1 MQDDVPDNRPPPR
14 DYIERLSEYFED
26 IGGWSYDHRWW
37 VLLGSFLLFGIAG
50 LCASRAH
57 VDMTF
62 ASFFEESDPTYS
74 AYQQFRDEFG
84 SDETAYI
91 LYEVPESEFGPFDI
105 EVMRKIDHLTQAL
118 EEEVPFLSE
127 VTSLT
132 NVEYME
138 GLPDGI
144 RVYGLLDDF
153 PESQEALLEIREDV
167 LKRPLYIGGLVSE
180 DAKYAAV
187 ILEMSGSAVD
197 PPEDLKL
204 DPEGGEWIENF
215 YPQVSETAIA
225 EILARPEYKGITFY
239 HSGEV
244 PWNSTY
250 NRIMIP
256 QTLLLTVM
264 TYIVIGALLFFFFRR
279 WMGVFGPFIIVTIS
293 ITISAALIGIM
304 GWKLDLTFPFV
315 PNLLIAIGVAD
326 SVHVISEFNN
336 YYHKLGDR
344 REAIRRTMYLV
355 GTPCLL
361 TSLTTA
367 GGLLAMSISNIK
379 SMAHLAV
386 YSAMG
391 IMAAFFLTVTLLMAL
406 FAFGRRGFV
415 PKGKNDDEYRARE
428 GRIFDTILGAIVRFD
443 IRHTK
448 AILLCFALIFAASFA
463 GMYRLHVDTSF
474 IDQWREDALVR
485 QTALKVDYIMG
496 GMNSMIYLFDTGEAD
511 GIKEPAVLREIERV
525 QNKAEEEGEFVRK
538 SYSIVD
544 VIKELNR
551 VFHGDDPAYYKIPE
565 TRELVAQLL
574 LVYEI
579 SGGEDLEKYVSGDFS
594 RATLEMRCQ
603 VGPISV
609 MQKLDDNIS
618 AYLDEQPLQATQVQ
632 ATGVGALWLKFA
644 SYITTSQIQGMLLAF
659 CIIAAML
666 CFIFR
671 SVKIGLLSMIPNLSP
686 VFFTLGYMGWAGIDL
701 DYTRLLIAPLAIGIA
716 VDDTI
721 HLVTRY
727 HMEFRRCGDYAK
739 ALEGCLLNVGRALIG
754 TTVILVMG
762 FIMNVF
768 HGMETQVIF
777 GKLIAWTIF
786 SALIADFFL
795 MPALI
800 LTLKPFGPE
809 KTDPS

>member
-1 MQDDVPDNRPPPR
+1 MQDASDNRPPNR
-14 DYIERLSEYFED
+14 DYIERLSDAFER

-37 VLLGSFLLFGIAG
+37 VLLGGILIFVTSG
-50 LCASRAH
+50 MCASRAH

-74 AYQQFRDEFG
+74 AYQKFRAEFG

-91 LYEVPESEFGPFDI
+91 LYEAPESEFGPFNI
-105 EVMRKIDHLTQAL
+105 EVMRKIRHLTQAL

-127 VTSLT
+127 ITSLT

-144 RVYGLLDDF
+144 RIYGLLDDF
-153 PESQEALLEIREDV
+153 PENQDALLEIRENV
-167 LKRPLYIGGLVSE
+167 LKRPLYVGGLVSQ
-180 DAKYAAV
+180 DARYAAV

-204 DPEGGEWIENF
+204 DPEGSDWIENF

-225 EILARPEYKGITFY
+225 EILARPEYEGITFY

-256 QTLLLTVM
+256 QTLMLTVL
-264 TYIVIGALLFFFFRR
+264 TYFVIGALLFFFFRR

-293 ITISAALIGIM
+293 ITISAGLIGIM

-367 GGLLAMSISNIK
+367 GGLLAMSISDIK

-386 YSAMG
+386 YSATG

-406 FAFGRRGFV
+406 FAFGRRDFV
-415 PKGKNDDEYRARE
+415 PKGKSSEEYRARE
-428 GRIFDTILGAIVRFD
+428 GRAFDRILGAVVRFD

-448 AILLCFALIFAASFA
+448 AILVFFAVVFAVSFA
-463 GMYRLHVDTSF
+463 GMARLVVDTSF
-474 IDQWREDALVR
+474 IDQWREDAQVR

-496 GMNSMIYLFDTGEAD
+496 GMNSIIYIFDTGEAD
-511 GIKEPAVLREIERV
+511 GIKDPAVLREIERV
-525 QNKAEEEGEFVRK
+525 QSKAHEEGAFVRK

-551 VFHGDDPAYYKIPE
+551 TFHEDDPAYYKIPE

-609 MQKLDDNIS
+609 MQKLADNID
-618 AYLDEQPLQATQVQ
+618 AYLDEEPLQSSEVQ
-632 ATGVGALWLKFA
+632 ITGVGALWLKFA

-671 SVKIGLLSMIPNLSP
+671 SVKMGLLSMIPNLSP

-739 ALEGCLLNVGRALIG
+739 ALEDCLLNVGRALIG

-768 HGMETQVIF
+768 HGMETQVVF

-800 LTLKPFGPE
+800 LLLKPFGPE
-809 KTDPS
+809 KAAAS